1 MSARSVRAKFFLT
14 GFFRCRGD
22 DLWPLK
28 CGKGRAT
35 FSVFELDN
43 GGAWLLPFQR
53 AQRALRL
60 AGPPCGCV
68 SNHSEHPERLP
79 SRRVVEAAGGGGE
92 ENRSQSRVSDAG
104 RVPPRPWMTC
114 AHKQRRRG
122 RRSRDVMVSA
132 PRLTPDDS
140 RGVPRKQI
148 NRLFPF
154 FSPSF
159 LRKHWAV
166 LIQQRRPCCEAE
178 RTDEWW
184 ADTGRPRTPRQSD
197 RDKWGEE
204 EEEEEARP

>member
-79 SRRVVEAAGGGGE
+79 SRRVVEAAGGGEKKTGVSPGCQTRDVFRLGPGWHVHTNKDAAAGVLATWWCQRPVWHPTTAE
-92 ENRSQSRVSDAG
+92 ACRENR
-104 RVPPRPWMTC
+104 
-114 AHKQRRRG
+114 
-122 RRSRDVMVSA
+122 
-132 PRLTPDDS
+132 
-140 RGVPRKQI
+140 
-148 NRLFPF
+148 
-154 FSPSF
+154 
-159 LRKHWAV
+159 
-166 LIQQRRPCCEAE
+166 
-178 RTDEWW
+178 
-184 ADTGRPRTPRQSD
+184 
-197 RDKWGEE
+197 
-204 EEEEEARP
+204 